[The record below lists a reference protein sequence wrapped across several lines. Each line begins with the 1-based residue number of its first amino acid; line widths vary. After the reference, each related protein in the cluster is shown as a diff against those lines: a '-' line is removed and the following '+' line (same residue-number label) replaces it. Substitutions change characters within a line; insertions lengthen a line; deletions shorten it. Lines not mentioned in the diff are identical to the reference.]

1 MSEANIVSI
10 YKDLSKK
17 LEYWENTLSNMNEIH
32 SIEVVN
38 ECKHNIDKYK
48 KEKEFWVN
56 KYSQYLI

>member
-17 LEYWENTLSNMNEIH
+17 LEYWENTLYNMNEIH

-48 KEKEFWVN
+48 KEKELWVN